1 MSRARESAIA
11 AWAAPQARFETLRSE
26 TQRRAGRDLCD
37 LGYANLYDGPPS
49 QVKEILHAAIDRERT
64 LDLQY
69 TPYGGATI
77 PRRLVAQS
85 LRASHGEEFRW
96 RHVVLTPGA
105 MAGLNLLFRA
115 VRTGGRDEVIV
126 PVPCWLDYPLYLENL
141 GFTPRLVPLD
151 PKRFDLDLAAIRG
164 ALGSRTRAVV
174 LSQPGNPT
182 GRLYPDDQLRAL
194 GALLDGHRTRP
205 LLISDE
211 CHRDVRF
218 DAAPFVSP
226 LHHYDRTCIV
236 YSFGKSLALQGQR
249 IGYVAVS
256 PRMSGSLELAS
267 RLEGLCRTMG
277 FCTPTALMQNA
288 LSGLMRVR
296 PDWTQVAARRAR
308 VLEAFESTGPEVI
321 PSDAS
326 FFLYC
331 RAGRDDDF
339 AVAEALAAREV
350 LVLPSSLF
358 HDVGHLRLSL
368 TCSDAMLERAL
379 PVIAEIVSRGSAT

>member
-1 MSRARESAIA
+1 MSRTRDAAIA
-11 AWAAPQARFETLRSE
+11 RWLAPQERFETLRSE
-26 TQRRAGRDLCD
+26 TQLRAGRDLCD
-37 LGYANLYDGPPS
+37 LAYANPHDGPLPE
-49 QVKEILHAAIDRERT
+49 VRDALHSAIDRRRA

-85 LRASHGEEFRW
+85 LRASHGETFRW

-151 PKRFDLDLAAIRG
+151 RKRFDLDVGAIAD
-164 ALGSRTRAVV
+164 ALGSRTRAIV

-182 GRLYPDDQLRAL
+182 GRLYSSDQLGELAV
-194 GALLDGHRTRP
+194 LLERHRTQP

-211 CHRDVRF
+211 CHRAVRF
-218 DAAPFVSP
+218 DSAPFESP
-226 LHHYDRTCIV
+226 LHHYDRTCVV
-236 YSFGKSLALQGQR
+236 YSYGKSLSVQGQR

-256 PRMSGSLELAS
+256 PRMEDSLGFAS
-267 RLEGLCRTMG
+267 KLERLCRTMG
-277 FCTPTALMQNA
+277 FCTPTSLMQTALPALMKIQ
-288 LSGLMRVR
+288 
-296 PDWTQVAARRAR
+296 PDWAPIAARRQR
-308 VLEAFESTGPEVI
+308 VLQALESTGPEVI

-331 RAGRDDDF
+331 RSGTEDDF
-339 AVAEALAAREV
+339 AFAEALAARDV
-350 LVLPSSLF
+350 LVLPSAVF
-358 HDVGHLRLSL
+358 HDVGHFRISL
-368 TCSDAMLERAL
+368 TCSDDMLDRAL
-379 PVIAEIVSRGSAT
+379 PAIAEVAAGGGS